1 MKKQLANSFKARM
14 GMAGAIASAMLFVVP
29 AFAQDSRLSLADRVS
44 RLEQQAQNQ
53 NQGGTTLVNQVQALQ
68 SQLQQMQGQIE
79 ELQHQLQEANDKN
92 KAQATD
98 FDSRL
103 GRLEGGAGAAAN
115 NPGNAANANTPPP
128 AAANAPQAPAPAPAP
143 EAGKGGK
150 AAAGTAASAAAG
162 SAAAGKG
169 GAAPANAAGAQ
180 AVYDEAFK
188 SLRAGDYV
196 VASRGFRGFIQQYP
210 DSPLLPNA
218 YYWLG
223 ESYYVTMNYS
233 VALEAFQRLLSQFP
247 QSEKA
252 PDAMLKV
259 GYSQIELKQV
269 DAGKTTLKSV
279 TAKFPGSKAAGLAQ
293 ERLRRLQ
300 AQPAN

>member
-1 MKKQLANSFKARM
+1 MKKTLANSFTARM
-14 GMAGAIASAMLFVVP
+14 GMAGAIASAMLFGIP
-29 AFAQDSRLSLADRVS
+29 AQAQDSRLSLADRVS
-44 RLEQQAQNQ
+44 RLEQQAQGQ
-53 NQGGTTLVNQVQALQ
+53 NQGTALVNQVQALQ

-103 GRLEGGAGAAAN
+103 GHLESGAGAAGAN
-115 NPGNAANANTPPP
+115 AGNANPPP
-128 AAANAPQAPAPAPAP
+128 AANVAPPPPAVAPTP
-143 EAGKGGK
+143 
-150 AAAGTAASAAAG
+150 AAAGKPAAA
-162 SAAAGKG
+162 APAAGKG
-169 GAAPANAAGAQ
+169 GAATNATAQ
-180 AVYDEAFK
+180 AAYDDAFK

-196 VASRGFRGFIQQYP
+196 KSSRDFRNFIQQYP
-210 DSPLLPNA
+210 DSTLLPNA
-218 YYWLG
+218 FYWLG
-223 ESYYVTMNYS
+223 ESYYATSNYQ
-233 VALEAFQRLLSQFP
+233 VAMEAFQHLLTQFP
-247 QSEKA
+247 QSEKV

-269 DAGKTTLKSV
+269 DAAKSTLKNV
-279 TAKFPGSKAAGLAQ
+279 TAKYPGSKAAGLAQ

>member
-1 MKKQLANSFKARM
+1 
-14 GMAGAIASAMLFVVP
+14 MAGAIASAMLFGIP
-29 AFAQDSRLSLADRVS
+29 AQAQDSRLSLADRVS

-68 SQLQQMQGQIE
+68 SQVQQMQGQIE

-103 GRLEGGAGAAAN
+103 GHLEGGAGAAGA
-115 NPGNAANANTPPP
+115 NPGNAATPNTAAPAANAAPTPPP
-128 AAANAPQAPAPAPAP
+128 AAPVPAPAASGKPGATPAP
-143 EAGKGGK
+143 AGKG
-150 AAAGTAASAAAG
+150 AAAN
-162 SAAAGKG
+162 
-169 GAAPANAAGAQ
+169 NATAQ
-180 AVYDEAFK
+180 AAYDDAFK
-188 SLRAGDYV
+188 SLRGGDYV
-196 VASRGFRGFIQQYP
+196 KSSRDFRTFIQQYP

-218 YYWLG
+218 FYWLG
-223 ESYYVTMNYS
+223 ESYYATSNYQ
-233 VALEAFQRLLSQFP
+233 VALEAFQHLVSQFP
-247 QSEKA
+247 QSEKV

-269 DAGKTTLKSV
+269 DAGKSTLKTV
-279 TAKFPGSKAAGLAQ
+279 TAKYPGSKAAGLAQ

-300 AQPAN
+300 AQSAN